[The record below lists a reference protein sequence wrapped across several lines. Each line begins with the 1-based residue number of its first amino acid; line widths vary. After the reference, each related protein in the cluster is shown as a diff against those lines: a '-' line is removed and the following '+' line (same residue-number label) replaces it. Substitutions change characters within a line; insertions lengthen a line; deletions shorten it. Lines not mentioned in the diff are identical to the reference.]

1 VGGAKK
7 QSNDDD
13 SLIICASDKIRSDQ
27 IRFQGWLLAL
37 AVGLARPTCAGRG
50 SLLLW
55 HTQSLA
61 LSPIACLI
69 LWLLGDFRIT
79 LSI

>member
-1 VGGAKK
+1 MGGAKK

-37 AVGLARPTCAGRG
+37 AVGLARPTCAGG
-50 SLLLW
+50 PFSSGIPSHSSFLLL
-55 HTQSLA
+55 LA
-61 LSPIACLI
+61 
-69 LWLLGDFRIT
+69 
-79 LSI
+79 